1 MLKLQHLSHTVLVST
16 LSRET
21 FNTVKLLFFIIMMI
35 FFLWMSVF
43 SFLGWYSCKRFFD
56 GFRQLRWD
64 SFVVIRPF
72 RCQKKT
78 STKFFHVS
86 VLKCYKNNFSFFV
99 CVVLKFV
106 CFGINKYIFL
116 QTYCFVFAPT
126 QNLDFFSSH
135 MCDGSELV
143 AFVFGS

>member
-1 MLKLQHLSHTVLVST
+1 MFKLQHLSHTVLVST

-21 FNTVKLLFFIIMMI
+21 FNTVKLLFFIMMI
-35 FFLWMSVF
+35 IFFYECRFLVF
-43 SFLGWYSCKRFFD
+43 SDGIVANVSFF
-56 GFRQLRWD
+56 GFRPLRWD

-116 QTYCFVFAPT
+116 QTYCIVFAPT

-135 MCDGSELV
+135 MCDGLELV

>member
-21 FNTVKLLFFIIMMI
+21 FNTVKLLFLIMMMI
-35 FFLWMSVF
+35 FFLCMSVF
-43 SFLGWYSCKRFFD
+43 SFLGWYSCKRFF
-56 GFRQLRWD
+56 FWFSSASLD

-78 STKFFHVS
+78 SSKFFHVPYLS

-106 CFGINKYIFL
+106 CFGNKKYIFL
-116 QTYCFVFAPT
+116 PTYWFAHT
-126 QNLDFFSSH
+126 QNFDFFSSL
-135 MCDGSELV
+135 CDGSGLV
-143 AFVFGS
+143 GFVFGS